1 MMEDL
6 FKERKE
12 KLNLFK
18 ALLPKTKEA
27 LKPAQNNVPEGLYT
41 PKMSGLSAGY
51 AQSTDEG

>member
-18 ALLPKTKEA
+18 ALLPKQKKRQSL
-27 LKPAQNNVPEGLYT
+27 LKIMCPKGCIPNVRIV
-41 PKMSGLSAGY
+41 SGICSVNR
-51 AQSTDEG
+51 